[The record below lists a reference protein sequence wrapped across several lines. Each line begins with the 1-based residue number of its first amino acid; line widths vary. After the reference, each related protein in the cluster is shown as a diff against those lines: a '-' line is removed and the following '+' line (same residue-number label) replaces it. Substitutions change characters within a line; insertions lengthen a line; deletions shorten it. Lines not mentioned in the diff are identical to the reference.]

1 MAMSVHSSLGEQDVM
16 IEMNT
21 TPLIDV
27 LLVLL
32 VMLIITIPIQTHA
45 VKLDMPRPNQTP
57 PPIPPETVLLEVDFD
72 GTPIWNGNPVP
83 DRATLDSYLKQA
95 ADKDPQPEIH
105 LRPDRLAKYD
115 AVARVLADA
124 QRLGVTHIGFIGTE
138 QYESQQ

>member
-1 MAMSVHSSLGEQDVM
+1 MTLKIPSALGEQEVM
-16 IEMNT
+16 VDINT

-45 VKLDMPRPNQTP
+45 VKLDMPRPNQEP
-57 PPIPPETVLLEVDFD
+57 PPFPPETITLEIDFD

-83 DRATLDSYLKQA
+83 SREILNSYLRQA
-95 ADKDPQPEIH
+95 AQKDPQPEIH

-115 AVARVLADA
+115 AVARVLSDA
-124 QRLGVTHIGFIGTE
+124 QRLGVTHIGFVGTE
-138 QYESQQ
+138 QYEMQ